1 MRRIAVLTSGG
12 DAPGMNAAIRAV
24 VRTGVDRGWEIFGV
38 RNGYAGL
45 VDGLVERM
53 RGEMGGTAQ
62 VIATGGNASLVVDVA
77 RSIERVDEHLRL
89 DGLRMLYADA
99 HPSDGAVDTG

>member
-1 MRRIAVLTSGG
+1 
-12 DAPGMNAAIRAV
+12 
-24 VRTGVDRGWEIFGV
+24 
-38 RNGYAGL
+38 
-45 VDGLVERM
+45 M

-77 RSIERVDEHLRL
+77 RSIEKVDEHLRL

-99 HPSDGAVDTG
+99 HPSDGGVDTG

>member
-1 MRRIAVLTSGG
+1 MTIGLLTVLGCISLAALLFHRSRGEH
-12 DAPGMNAAIRAV
+12 PGALSRLALLH
-24 VRTGVDRGWEIFGV
+24 G
-38 RNGYAGL
+38 
-45 VDGLVERM
+45 VERM

-77 RSIERVDEHLRL
+77 RSIEKVDEHLRL

-99 HPSDGAVDTG
+99 HPADGGVDTG